1 VEGID
6 ANVRRCSEQV
16 ERSLALVTP
25 LALKIGYDR
34 AAALAKQAL
43 AEDKTIRQL
52 VTEQKLLSLE
62 EVEKILD
69 PRFLA
74 GL

>member
-1 VEGID
+1 M
-6 ANVRRCSEQV
+6 

-52 VTEQKLLSLE
+52 VIEQELLSGEELE
-62 EVEKILD
+62 KVLD
-69 PRFLA
+69 PRSLA
-74 GL
+74 GLSPDFSPKQ